1 MSKQLLCL
9 PLKVWDEDHE
19 ELQEVTVSTAAAE
32 TCLPAAVA
40 HDFSFRTNGKPWT
53 VATLVQLCR
62 KKQQQNLVVSLN
74 ARDSGFMKLG
84 YEI

>member
-9 PLKVWDEDHE
+9 PLKVWDEDRE

-40 HDFSFRTNGKPWT
+40 HNFSFRTNEKPWT
-53 VATLVQLCR
+53 VATLVQLAG
-62 KKQQQNLVVSLN
+62 KNNNKT
-74 ARDSGFMKLG
+74 
-84 YEI
+84 

>member
-9 PLKVWDEDHE
+9 PLKVWDEDRE

-40 HDFSFRTNGKPWT
+40 HDFSFRTNGKPRT
-53 VATLVQLCR
+53 VATLVQLAG
-62 KKQQQNLVVSLN
+62 KNNNKT
-74 ARDSGFMKLG
+74 
-84 YEI
+84 